1 MTRILWFAVAAW
13 LGAQPAPAASLKA
26 AVVKVEITPERPEW
40 LLGYAA
46 RKSTGINDP
55 IFHRV
60 LLLDDGKTQFVWASS
75 DLCLF
80 SPSFY
85 DSMAAALDKRFGIK
99 PVNFWWSV
107 THTHSAPE
115 VGPPGMPGVFLG
127 ERYTH
132 ERDSA
137 YTQLV
142 ERKLAQAIEDARGR
156 LEPVRFGVGWGVAFA
171 NINRRARDIDGRTF
185 LGMNPDGPVDRRLGL
200 LRFDRMD
207 GSPLAL
213 VANYAIH
220 GTVLGGTSL
229 VISGDAP
236 GIAAAYVEEKLQ
248 TTVLFI
254 NGAAGDVAPIY
265 SVQPNPKS
273 GRLTQF
279 RVLLGDRIMEA
290 AARAKTEGGEH
301 ALSASAIT
309 VEVARKEGLGWA
321 SDLTRYTRT
330 ASGGRETVRLPIR
343 FLHIGTDT
351 VIWSAPLELFCQVAI
366 GVRERSP
373 FSNTLYGGYTNGW
386 LGYLPTEV
394 EWPRGGYEPSVSPF
408 TPAAEHDLA
417 AAVLQHLERL
427 KH

>member
-1 MTRILWFAVAAW
+1 MIRIGWLAILACLCIRPAGAA
-13 LGAQPAPAASLKA
+13 LKA
-26 AVVKVEITPERPEW
+26 AVVKVDITPERPEW
-40 LLGYAA
+40 LLGYGA
-46 RKSTGINDP
+46 RQSNGTHDP

-60 LLLDDGKTQFVWASS
+60 LLLDDGKTQFAWASS

-85 DSMAAALDKRFGIK
+85 DGMASTLEKRFGIK

-115 VGPPGMPGVFLG
+115 VGPPGMPGIFLG
-127 ERYTH
+127 DRYTH
-132 ERDSA
+132 QRDET
-137 YTQLV
+137 YTKMV
-142 ERKLAQAIEDARGR
+142 ERKLEQAIEDARAR
-156 LEPVRFGVGWGVAFA
+156 LEPVRFGVGWGSAFA
-171 NINRRARDIDGRTF
+171 NINRRARDIEGPAF
-185 LGMNPDGPVDRRLGL
+185 LGMNPDGPVDRRLGV

-213 VANYAIH
+213 VTNYAIH

-236 GIAAAYVEEKLQ
+236 GIAAAYVEEKLK
-248 TTVLFI
+248 TTVLFV
-254 NGAAGDVAPIY
+254 NGAAGDIAPIY
-265 SVQPNPKS
+265 SVQPNPKA

-279 RVLLGDRIMEA
+279 RVLLGDRIIETA
-290 AARAKTEGGEH
+290 SRAKTEDGAH
-301 ALSASAIT
+301 VLAASAIT
-309 VEVARKEGLGWA
+309 VQVPRKNGLGWA
-321 SDLTRYTRT
+321 PDLGRYTLKS
-330 ASGGRETVRLPIR
+330 AYGREMVQLPVR

-351 VIWSAPLELFCQVAI
+351 AIWSAPLELFCQVAI

-373 FSNTLYGGYTNGW
+373 FANTLYGGYTNGW

-394 EWPRGGYEPSVSPF
+394 EWGRGGYEPGVSPF
-408 TPAAEHDLA
+408 TPPAEHELSS
-417 AAVLQHLERL
+417 AVLQHLETL